1 MAEYHKMMHMEGIE
15 PDALDEYLS
24 INEENSINQ
33 LDIIHLFGKEKLETI
48 QESLSKATG
57 LAFITVDFKGDPIT
71 SATSFSRYCEKVRNN
86 PEAME
91 RCKSSD
97 AFGSIQAAVTQK
109 TNVYFCPCGL
119 LEVAIPIIVRGHY
132 LGGFI
137 GGQIQCNDAP
147 ESVSRLSSVMH
158 AAKADEA
165 VAEYRPLLDEIPFYS
180 YEKFLDIAN
189 LVFLVIN
196 QLSENEVSQHLQED
210 ILKKRMKKLQVL
222 NHSYAKEIT
231 QINRRIMELEMR
243 SNQYELLDMLTSLLN
258 LTIIEEA
265 DRTNELLSTYIDYIK
280 YKYTE
285 KSAFVHISGEL
296 EHAEQY
302 LLFQKKKTGDRLKY
316 SIQVPKELHMQK
328 MPSDILMPFIQNAF
342 YNGIMLKKEGGE
354 ITVTGYMHS
363 GNMFLEINDTGPGL
377 TEEELDIKYEAYKDK
392 HEGYYIKM
400 GMEYAKEKM
409 KRLFGKEY
417 GIITENY
424 RNKGSKSILLWPEHY
439 EERTE

>member
-1 MAEYHKMMHMEGIE
+1 MAEYHKMMHMEEIE

-165 VAEYRPLLDEIPFYS
+165 VAEYRPLLEEIPFYS

>member
-1 MAEYHKMMHMEGIE
+1 MAEYHKMMHMEEIE

-119 LEVAIPIIVRGHY
+119 LEVAIPIIVQGHY

-158 AAKADEA
+158 AARADEA
-165 VAEYRPLLDEIPFYS
+165 VAEYRPLPEEIPFYS

-231 QINRRIMELEMR
+231 QINRRIMELEMQ
-243 SNQYELLDMLTSLLN
+243 SNHYELLDMLTSLLN

-265 DRTNELLSTYIDYIK
+265 DRTNELLSSYIDYIK

-285 KSAFVHISGEL
+285 KSTFVHISGEL

-302 LLFQKKKTGDRLKY
+302 LLFQKKKTGDRLEY

-354 ITVTGYMHS
+354 ITVTGYMRN
-363 GNMFLEINDTGPGL
+363 GNVILEINDTGPGL
-377 TEEELDIKYEAYKDK
+377 TEDELDIKYEAYKDK

-417 GIITENY
+417 SIITENY

>member
-1 MAEYHKMMHMEGIE
+1 MAEYHKMMHMDEME

-24 INEENSINQ
+24 MNEENSINQ

-57 LAFITVDFKGDPIT
+57 LAFITVDFKGEPIT

-137 GGQIQCNDAP
+137 GGQIRCSDAP

-158 AAKADEA
+158 AARADEA
-165 VAEYRPLLDEIPFYS
+165 VAEYRPLLEEIPFYS

-210 ILKKRMKKLQVL
+210 ILKKRIKKIQAL

-231 QINRRIMELEMR
+231 QLNRQVLELEMQ

-265 DRTNELLSTYIDYIK
+265 GRTNELLTSYIDYIK

-285 KSAFVHISGEL
+285 KGTFVHISGEL

-328 MPSDILMPFIQNAF
+328 MSSDILMPFMQNAF
-342 YNGIMLKKEGGE
+342 YNGVMLKKEGGE
-354 ITVTGYMHS
+354 ITVSGYVRN
-363 GNMFLEINDTGPGL
+363 GNVILEISDTGPGL
-377 TEEELDIKYEAYKDK
+377 TEAELDIRYEAYKEK
-392 HEGYYIKM
+392 HEGRYIKI

-417 GIITENY
+417 SIITENY

>member
-1 MAEYHKMMHMEGIE
+1 MAEYHKMMHMEEIE

-71 SATSFSRYCEKVRNN
+71 SATSFSRYCEKVRSN

-285 KSAFVHISGEL
+285 KSTFVHISGEL
-296 EHAEQY
+296 EHAERY
-302 LLFQKKKTGDRLKY
+302 LIFQKKKTGDRLEY

>member
-1 MAEYHKMMHMEGIE
+1 MAEYHKMMHMEEIE

-48 QESLSKATG
+48 QEILSKATG

-71 SATSFSRYCEKVRNN
+71 SATSFSRYCEKVRSN

>member
-1 MAEYHKMMHMEGIE
+1 MAEYHKMMHVDEME

-24 INEENSINQ
+24 MNEENSINQ

-137 GGQIQCNDAP
+137 GGQIRCSDAP

-158 AAKADEA
+158 AARADEA
-165 VAEYRPLLDEIPFYS
+165 VAEYRPLLEEIPFYS

-210 ILKKRMKKLQVL
+210 ILKKRIKKIQAL

-231 QINRRIMELEMR
+231 QLNRQVLELEMQ

-265 DRTNELLSTYIDYIK
+265 GRTNELLTSYIDYIK

-285 KSAFVHISGEL
+285 KGTFVHISGEL

-328 MPSDILMPFIQNAF
+328 MPSDILMPFMQNAF
-342 YNGIMLKKEGGE
+342 YNGVMLKKEGGE
-354 ITVTGYMHS
+354 ITVSGYVRN
-363 GNMFLEINDTGPGL
+363 GNVILEISDTGPGL
-377 TEEELDIKYEAYKDK
+377 TEAELDIRYEAYKEK
-392 HEGYYIKM
+392 HEGRYIKI

>member
-1 MAEYHKMMHMEGIE
+1 MAEYHKMMHMEEIE

-71 SATSFSRYCEKVRNN
+71 SATSFSRYCEKVRSN

-231 QINRRIMELEMR
+231 QINRRFMELEMR

-265 DRTNELLSTYIDYIK
+265 DRTNELLSSYIDYIK

>member
-91 RCKSSD
+91 RCESSD

-165 VAEYRPLLDEIPFYS
+165 VAEYRPLLEEIPFYS

-231 QINRRIMELEMR
+231 QINRRIMELEMQ

-265 DRTNELLSTYIDYIK
+265 DRTNELLSIYIDYIK

-285 KSAFVHISGEL
+285 KSTFVHISGEL
-296 EHAEQY
+296 EHAERY
-302 LLFQKKKTGDRLKY
+302 LIFQKKKTGDRLEY
-316 SIQVPKELHMQK
+316 SIQVPKELHIQK

>member
-1 MAEYHKMMHMEGIE
+1 MH
-15 PDALDEYLS
+15 S
-24 INEENSINQ
+24 
-33 LDIIHLFGKEKLETI
+33 
-48 QESLSKATG
+48 
-57 LAFITVDFKGDPIT
+57 
-71 SATSFSRYCEKVRNN
+71 
-86 PEAME
+86 
-91 RCKSSD
+91 
-97 AFGSIQAAVTQK
+97 
-109 TNVYFCPCGL
+109 
-119 LEVAIPIIVRGHY
+119 
-132 LGGFI
+132 
-137 GGQIQCNDAP
+137 
-147 ESVSRLSSVMH
+147 
-158 AAKADEA
+158 AKADEA
-165 VAEYRPLLDEIPFYS
+165 VAEYRPLLEEIPFYS

-231 QINRRIMELEMR
+231 QINRRIMELEMQ

-265 DRTNELLSTYIDYIK
+265 DRTNELLSIYIDYIK

-285 KSAFVHISGEL
+285 KSTFVHISGEL
-296 EHAEQY
+296 EHAERY
-302 LLFQKKKTGDRLKY
+302 LIFQKKKTGDRLEY
-316 SIQVPKELHMQK
+316 SIQVPKELHIQK

>member
-1 MAEYHKMMHMEGIE
+1 MAEYHKMMHMEEIE

-158 AAKADEA
+158 SAKADEA
-165 VAEYRPLLDEIPFYS
+165 VAEYRPLLEEIPFYS

-231 QINRRIMELEMR
+231 QINRRIMELEMQ

-265 DRTNELLSTYIDYIK
+265 DRTNELLSIYIDYIK

-285 KSAFVHISGEL
+285 KSTFVHISGEL
-296 EHAEQY
+296 EHAERY
-302 LLFQKKKTGDRLKY
+302 LIFQKKKTGDRLEY
-316 SIQVPKELHMQK
+316 SIQVPKELHIQK

-400 GMEYAKEKM
+400 GMEYAKAVWKGIRHYYGELQKQRIEKY
-409 KRLFGKEY
+409 LIVAGA
-417 GIITENY
+417 
-424 RNKGSKSILLWPEHY
+424 L
-439 EERTE
+439 

>member
-1 MAEYHKMMHMEGIE
+1 MAEYHKMMHMEEIE

-231 QINRRIMELEMR
+231 QINRRIMELEMQ

>member
-1 MAEYHKMMHMEGIE
+1 MAEYHKMMHMDEVE

-24 INEENSINQ
+24 INEEDRINE

-86 PEAME
+86 PVAME

-147 ESVSRLSSVMH
+147 DSVSRLSSVMH

-165 VAEYRPLLDEIPFYS
+165 VVQYKSLLDEIPVYS

-196 QLSENEVSQHLQED
+196 QLSENEISQHLQED
-210 ILKKRMKKLQVL
+210 ILKKRIKKIQTV
-222 NHSYAKEIT
+222 NHGYAKEIV
-231 QINRRIMELEMR
+231 QKNKRVQELEMR
-243 SNQYELLDMLTSLLN
+243 GNQYELLDMLTSLLN
-258 LTIIEEA
+258 LTIIEDA
-265 DRTNELLSTYIDYIK
+265 PRTNELLSSFIDYIK
-280 YKYTE
+280 YKYME
-285 KSAFVHISGEL
+285 KSTFVHISGEL

-302 LLFQKKKTGDRLKY
+302 LLFQKKKTGDRLEY
-316 SIQVPKELHMQK
+316 SIQVPKNLHMQK
-328 MPSDILMPFIQNAF
+328 MPSDVLMPFIQNAF
-342 YNGIMLKKEGGE
+342 YNGVMLKKEGGQ
-354 ITVTGYMHS
+354 ITVTGYVRN
-363 GNMFLEINDTGPGL
+363 GNVVLEINDTGPGL
-377 TEEELDIKYEAYKDK
+377 TEAELDIKYEKYKDK

-400 GMEYAKEKM
+400 GMEYAREKM
-409 KRLFGKEY
+409 KRLFGEEY
-417 GIITENY
+417 SIISESY
-424 RNKGSKSILLWPEHY
+424 RNKGSKTILLWPEHY

>member
-1 MAEYHKMMHMEGIE
+1 MAEYHKMMHMEEIE

-71 SATSFSRYCEKVRNN
+71 SATSFSRYCEKVRSN

-210 ILKKRMKKLQVL
+210 ILKKWMKKLQVL

>member
-1 MAEYHKMMHMEGIE
+1 MAEYHKMMHMDEME

-24 INEENSINQ
+24 MNEENSINQ

-137 GGQIQCNDAP
+137 GGQIRCSDAP

-158 AAKADEA
+158 AARADEA
-165 VAEYRPLLDEIPFYS
+165 VAEYRPLLEEIPFYS

-210 ILKKRMKKLQVL
+210 ILKKRIKKIQAL

-231 QINRRIMELEMR
+231 QLNRQVLELEMQ

-265 DRTNELLSTYIDYIK
+265 GRTNELLTSYIDYIK

-285 KSAFVHISGEL
+285 KGTFVHISGEL

-328 MPSDILMPFIQNAF
+328 MPSDILMPFMQNAF
-342 YNGIMLKKEGGE
+342 YNGVMLKRK
-354 ITVTGYMHS
+354 
-363 GNMFLEINDTGPGL
+363 
-377 TEEELDIKYEAYKDK
+377 A
-392 HEGYYIKM
+392 
-400 GMEYAKEKM
+400 
-409 KRLFGKEY
+409 GKSQCPVMCE
-417 GIITENY
+417 TAM
-424 RNKGSKSILLWPEHY
+424 
-439 EERTE
+439 

>member
-1 MAEYHKMMHMEGIE
+1 MAEYHKMMHMEEIE

>member
-1 MAEYHKMMHMEGIE
+1 MAEYHKMMHMEEIE

-158 AAKADEA
+158 SAKADEA
-165 VAEYRPLLDEIPFYS
+165 VAEYRPLLEEIPFYS

-231 QINRRIMELEMR
+231 QINRRIMELEMQ

-296 EHAEQY
+296 EHAERY
-302 LLFQKKKTGDRLKY
+302 LIFQKKKTGDRLEY